1 MLTVSNYHYI
11 RPNFKTKFKSIFG
24 VTPIEF
30 KEQLLVLKMSGD
42 FVRQDEL
49 LCNYDEIVA
58 SNKIFYFITF
68 DDGLKEQYQ
77 YALPILDELKIPAVL
92 FANSRNYEDKKVST
106 VHKVHLLRSILST
119 KKIRIA
125 LANQSNSIQLLDADF
140 LKAQNIYVYDDQE
153 SAALKYLL
161 NYKLD
166 FNIQEAT
173 ISALFDEHFDEKS
186 VIKELYM
193 NEEEI
198 IDLSKR
204 GYLGSHTHN
213 HYPLGL
219 LDKESIKF
227 ELQNSKSYFE
237 NLTNSKIEMVAYP
250 YGSPEASTA
259 EVASI
264 AKDLGYKLGFT
275 TTRGINT
282 KENDKLLLNR
292 FDCNDLLGGKNY
304 KAK

>member
-11 RPNFKTKFKSIFG
+11 RPDFTSKFPSIFG
-24 VTPIEF
+24 MTPSAF
-30 KEQLLVLKMSGD
+30 KNQLVLLKNKNEFISAVD
-42 FVRQDEL
+42 LITNLDTIL
-49 LCNYDEIVA
+49 ASKTNYFLV
-58 SNKIFYFITF
+58 TF
-68 DDGLKEQYQ
+68 DDGLKEQYD
-77 YALPILDELKIPAVL
+77 YALPILEELQIPAIL

-119 KKIRIA
+119 EEIRIA
-125 LANQSNSIQLLDADF
+125 LANQSNSIQLQDSDF
-140 LKAQNIYVYDDQE
+140 LKAQSIYVYDDQE

-166 FNIQEAT
+166 FKIQEEI
-173 ISALFDEHFDEKS
+173 ISELFDEHFDENS
-186 VIKELYM
+186 VLSELYM

-198 IDLSKR
+198 INLSKR
-204 GYLGSHTHN
+204 GYLGSHTHS

-219 LDKESIKF
+219 LERESIKF
-227 ELQNSKSYFE
+227 ELQNSKLYFE
-237 NLTNSKIEMVAYP
+237 NVTNSKIEMVAYP
-250 YGSPEASTA
+250 YGTPEASTE
-259 EVASI
+259 EVAFF

-282 KENDKLLLNR
+282 KESDKLLLNR
-292 FDCNDLLGGKNY
+292 FDCNDLPGGKNF